1 MNWLVRELQRQ
12 TRMTVQEPFRFIRV
26 FREWVSDPRSVKK
39 YLSFISVKRKVGER
53 WSENETQGI
62 QRREY
67 KSYEDYLEHQ
77 ASKLQHIDLRDY
89 DVWFRKCLADRLAA
103 LPEIKPGMS
112 ALCLAARIGTEVKA
126 FQDVGCFSV
135 GIDLNPGPNNKYV
148 LNGDFHEIQFPSD
161 SVDVVYTN
169 SIDHAFDAVK
179 MVSEVKRVLK
189 ASGVFIVEA
198 PLGRE
203 AEQAAEDYESFWW
216 NSDSDLQVVVEGC
229 GFLMLRREPIERP
242 AVGVAMV
249 FQPVTASGPLAI
261 RADSQREDSQ
271 PAGR

>member
-1 MNWLVRELQRQ
+1 MNWLVTELQRQ
-12 TRMTVQEPFRFIRV
+12 TRMTFEEPLRFIRV
-26 FREWVSDPRSVKK
+26 FRKWVSDPRSLRE
-39 YLSFISVKRKVGER
+39 YLSFISLKRKVGER
-53 WSENETQGI
+53 WSEDQPQGL

-67 KSYEDYLEHQ
+67 ENYDDYLKHQ
-77 ASKLQHIDLRDY
+77 SSKLQHIDLSDY
-89 DVWFRKCLADRLAA
+89 DIWFRECLAERLAA

-148 LNGDFHEIQFPSD
+148 LSGDFHEIQFPSD
-161 SVDVVYTN
+161 SVDVAYTN

-198 PLGRE
+198 PHGRV
-203 AEQAAEDYESFWW
+203 AGQAAEDYESFWW
-216 NSDSDLQVVVEGC
+216 NSDTDLQTMVEGC
-229 GFLMLRREPIERP
+229 GFRMLQRKPIDRP
-242 AVGVAMV
+242 AVGVALV
-249 FQPVTASGPLAI
+249 F
-261 RADSQREDSQ
+261 R
-271 PAGR
+271 PAEWNA